1 MNYINEFSTVYCIRI
16 LKYSSDKLNLVII
29 YYLDSYTAE
38 FNSRGEKKGVNK
50 INSTRKNSKN

>member
-38 FNSRGEKKGVNK
+38 FNSRGEKKVPAMFK
-50 INSTRKNSKN
+50 LHRKN